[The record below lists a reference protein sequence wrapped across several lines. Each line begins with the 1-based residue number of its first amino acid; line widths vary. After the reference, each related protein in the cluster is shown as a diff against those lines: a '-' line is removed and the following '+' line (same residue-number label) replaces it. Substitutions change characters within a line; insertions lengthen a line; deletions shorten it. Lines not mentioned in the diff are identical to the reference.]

1 MDILVGPTPNI
12 SILPRQKW
20 PKIKMAAIS
29 PNFEVRAQKLL
40 YNPKLY
46 MLLGVCGKKYQKPLL
61 RPQKLGGT
69 SISKLAQTW
78 VYGGLRKGL
87 VG

>member
-1 MDILVGPTPNI
+1 MAILVGPTQNL

-20 PKIKMAAIS
+20 RKIKMAAIL
-29 PNFEVRAQKLL
+29 PNFEVRAQKLV

-46 MLLGVCGKKYQKPLL
+46 MLSGVCGNFFFFLSLL

-69 SISKLAQTW
+69 K
-78 VYGGLRKGL
+78 VPPPPPVHRGLRAL
-87 VG
+87 